1 MGALGDQLYVEPF
14 YRDGDKWTGN
24 IIDRGAKVIKFSTYT
39 ICDVV
44 EYQTKDIIKTIS
56 VDGKPVHIIYFQ
68 NIRKIEGVY

>member
-14 YRDGDKWTGN
+14 HREGDIWTGN
-24 IIDRGAKVIKFSTYT
+24 IIDRGAKAIKFSTYT

-56 VDGKPVHIIYFQ
+56 VDEKPVHIIYFQ